1 MKSIRKI
8 RILINPRSGPG
19 QSFRA
24 LRAAVDAHLECP
36 GNDVSYQYMQGKEDG
51 TTKAR
56 RAVDEG
62 VDTVLVVGGDGTISS
77 VGRVLMNTRTMLGVI
92 PAGSGNGF
100 ARHFGID
107 LRPARAVAQL
117 AAGHCQEIDV
127 GVVNDVPF
135 FVTCSMAWDAAIVRT
150 FEKFPFRGI
159 LPYVF
164 AGVQEFFEYK
174 RQDMQVVFDDG
185 EKLDLIQPVILTIA
199 NLTQF
204 GGGAVI
210 APTAKPD
217 DGKLEFVSA
226 LQRDFPLVLANVARL
241 FDGSID
247 RIPNVCLRSAAGLRV
262 ERQHRGPVQLD
273 GELLEMEARVRVSVM
288 PRALRVLVPGK
299 QGEPG

>member
-1 MKSIRKI
+1 MRKV
-8 RILINPRSGPG
+8 RLLINTRSGVG

-24 LRAAVDAHLECP
+24 LRTAVDRHFEKP
-36 GNDVSYQYMQGKEDG
+36 GIDVSYQFTQSKEDG
-51 TTKAR
+51 IAKAQ
-56 RAVDEG
+56 RAVDEL
-62 VDTVLVVGGDGTISS
+62 VDTVLVVGGDGTVST
-77 VGRVLMNTRTMLGVI
+77 VGRVLVNTPTMLGVI

-100 ARHFGID
+100 ARHFGMD
-107 LRPARAVAQL
+107 LRVAKAVEQM
-117 AAGHCQEIDV
+117 AGGTCQAIDV

-174 RQDMQVVFDDG
+174 RQNMRVVFDDG
-185 EKLDLIQPVILTIA
+185 EARDLKEPVILTIA

-210 APTAKPD
+210 APRAKPD
-217 DGKLEFVSA
+217 DGQLEFISA
-226 LQRDFPLVLANVARL
+226 LQRDFALVLANLGRL
-241 FDGSID
+241 FDGSIA
-247 RIPNVCLRSAAGLRV
+247 RIPQVYSRSATGMRV
-262 ERQHRGPVQLD
+262 EREHAGPVQLD
-273 GELLEMEARVRVSVM
+273 GELMDMDANVQVSVL

-299 QGEPG
+299 LEDRS